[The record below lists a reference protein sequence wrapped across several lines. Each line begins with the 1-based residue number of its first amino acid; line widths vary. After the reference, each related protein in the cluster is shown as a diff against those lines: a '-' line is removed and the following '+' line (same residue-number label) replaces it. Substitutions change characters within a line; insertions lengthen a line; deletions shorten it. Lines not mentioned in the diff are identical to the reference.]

1 MIDRI
6 TTYVRTKPRT
16 SALIGLAT
24 VVGGAFL
31 VWDAQRGGSF
41 YVFLPLVACVAMH
54 GLMHGGHGKHGHGHG
69 QQAPEEPDAAP
80 AALPETPVDRRD
92 GGA

>member
-6 TTYVRTKPRT
+6 ATYIRTKPRT

-24 VVGGAFL
+24 VVVGAVL

-54 GLMHGGHGKHGHGHG
+54 GLMHGGHGKHGHG
-69 QQAPEEPDAAP
+69 QQAPGDKDAAP
-80 AALPETPVDRRD
+80 AVLPETPADRRD
-92 GGA
+92 GAA